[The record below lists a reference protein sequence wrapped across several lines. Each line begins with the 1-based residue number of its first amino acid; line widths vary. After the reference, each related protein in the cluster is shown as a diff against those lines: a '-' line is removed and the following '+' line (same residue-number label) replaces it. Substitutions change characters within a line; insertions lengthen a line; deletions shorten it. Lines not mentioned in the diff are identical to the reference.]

1 MIQNV
6 AYYTTTVIIC
16 NHTITFNWVMITEQQ
31 QQHDNDYDA
40 HVIIL
45 KIFHNTIA

>member
-1 MIQNV
+1 
-6 AYYTTTVIIC
+6 
-16 NHTITFNWVMITEQQ
+16 MITEQQQ